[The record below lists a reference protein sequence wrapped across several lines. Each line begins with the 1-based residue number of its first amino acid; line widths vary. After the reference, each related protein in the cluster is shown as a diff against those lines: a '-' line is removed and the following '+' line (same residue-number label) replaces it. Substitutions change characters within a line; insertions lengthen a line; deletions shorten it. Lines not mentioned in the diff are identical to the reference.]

1 MGLSHRF
8 AGSND
13 RAAIASLVFDA
24 QRKRA
29 SSAFIMGNESPR
41 ASVLGALRQVRDM
54 SAGALAALCSGE
66 GHAPPPLNESEIERL
81 AAADLTGAPSFVA
94 GDFPE
99 WLELS
104 LAAVFGPAVVAEMSA
119 LATRAPVDLR
129 VNTLKTTREKVLASS
144 AYLRAA
150 PTPYS
155 PSGLR
160 MPLAPDGRG
169 PALAAEPAYIKGLA
183 EIQDEGSQ
191 LAAVLALAKPGE
203 QVLDLCAGAGGK
215 TLALAASMQNKGQI
229 HATDRDGARTH
240 AEHRQTQ
247 RAGVRNVQLH
257 APRGKNHVLAG
268 LEGRCDLVF
277 VDAPCTGTGTW
288 RRNPDAKWRIRPGA
302 LPIRITEQDRALE
315 EAARFVKPRGRIF
328 MRLVRFCA
336 RKTKTGSRRFLA
348 LMQIIKAFRRWSW
361 RRWRGCLALGRSLRD
376 LVLVCVSLRC
386 RAAPTASSSP
396 CSCVARARSFQA
408 SRNFDIAPV
417 RGGAIL
423 LARFGYRVLA
433 SAFCFV
439 CCLSFSAIL
448 VRCRRGSGWN
458 LKVA

>member
-1 MGLSHRF
+1 MTPGARIAAAIEVVEAIEARKRPAADALKDWGLSHRF
-8 AGSND
+8 AGSGD
-13 RAAIASLVFDA
+13 RAVIASLVFDA

-29 SSAFIMGNESPR
+29 SSAFLMADETPR

-66 GHAPPPLNESEIERL
+66 GHAPPPLNAGEVERL
-81 AAADLTGAPSFVA
+81 SAGDLTGAPSFVA
-94 GDFPE
+94 GDFPA
-99 WLELS
+99 WLEPS
-104 LAAVFGPAVVAEMSA
+104 LAAVFGPAAVAEMSA

-129 VNTLKTTREKVLASS
+129 VNTLKTTREKVLAGL

-160 MPLAPDGRG
+160 LPLAPDGRG
-169 PALAAEPAYIKGLA
+169 PALAAEPTYIKGLA

-191 LAAVLALAKPGE
+191 LAAILALAKPGE

-229 HATDRDGARTH
+229 HATDRDAARLMRSI
-240 AEHRQTQ
+240 ARFE

-257 APRGKNHVLAG
+257 APRGKNDVLAG

-302 LPIRITEQDRALE
+302 LAIRIAEQDRALE
-315 EAARFVKPRGRIF
+315 EAARFVKPRGRILYATCSVLREENED
-328 MRLVRFCA
+328 RLA
-336 RKTKTGSRRFLA
+336 AFLA
-348 LMQIIKAFRRWSW
+348 SHADYKSLPAQELAEMARMPGLGAF
-361 RRWRGCLALGRSLRD
+361 
-376 LVLVCVSLRC
+376 
-386 RAAPTASSSP
+386 
-396 CSCVARARSFQA
+396 A
-408 SRNFDIAPV
+408 SRFGFGLRLTPLTSGTDGFFIAM
-417 RGGAIL
+417 L
-423 LARFGYRVLA
+423 M
-433 SAFCFV
+433 
-439 CCLSFSAIL
+439 
-448 VRCRRGSGWN
+448 RC
-458 LKVA
+458 